1 MSFFK
6 DFPGRWGEVTRMDLS
21 TPPASATTTVVNE
34 SRTSSI
40 SNDNTNG
47 LPNRLESLNRSLQ
60 ETDKRHN
67 MLGEWR
73 ATAIA
78 GNDISA
84 SCLYTAGICAQKG
97 KSY

>member
-1 MSFFK
+1 
-6 DFPGRWGEVTRMDLS
+6 MDLS
-21 TPPASATTTVVNE
+21 TPPVSTTTTTTVVNG
-34 SRTSSI
+34 SRHSSI
-40 SNDNTNG
+40 SNDNTIV